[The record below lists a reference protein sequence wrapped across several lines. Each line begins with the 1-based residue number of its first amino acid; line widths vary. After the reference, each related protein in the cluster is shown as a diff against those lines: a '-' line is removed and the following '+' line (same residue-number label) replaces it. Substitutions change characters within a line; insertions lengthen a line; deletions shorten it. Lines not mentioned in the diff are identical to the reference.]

1 MRIPLP
7 AINTAFGSGQK
18 GRIVPEVGFY
28 FDIVCPYAYL
38 AAQQLPA
45 LCARMG
51 AHLDYRPILLGG
63 VLKALG
69 SEPSAG
75 SPARQA
81 STRLDLLRWAEHL
94 GVPLRFPAA
103 HPRRTVAA
111 MRLVCWAPGEARA
124 ELVAALYRAYW
135 VEGRDITVPEE
146 LGAIAAS
153 VGLSAAD
160 AVVGLGSPAAAQKL
174 RQRTDEALQA
184 GVFGVPTFIVD
195 SHSGPRLFFG
205 QDRLHFVEEA
215 LLHHP
220 FADPAM
226 LPPARLPRRSRH
238 LAAVGA
244 APEAAAEPQKS
255 GERPAAA
262 VSAVDVQ
269 PGIAAALELGRAPA
283 TAAVTAVDGAIGAT
297 SELPKSGDR
306 PAVPLSRLPV
316 DAVANQARQ
325 VTFVY
330 DFASP
335 FAYLA
340 STQIEELAA
349 RCGAVVQWHPILL
362 GGLFR
367 SIGTPNVPLAT
378 YPEPKRRHSL
388 EDMARWAH
396 YYDQPFHFPSRFP
409 MVTVTALRLALL
421 AGERIAE
428 LSRALFSAY
437 WVGDADLNDP
447 AVLEAAL
454 REAGLPPSLLSRVGE
469 PAVKQALQENTAAA
483 ERLGVFGVPSFL
495 IPQARGPQELF
506 FGQDRLLLV
515 EKALLRGTAP
525 SAGTDL
531 PGPV

>member
-18 GRIVPEVGFY
+18 GRIVPEVAFY

-38 AAQQLPA
+38 ASRQLPA
-45 LCARMG
+45 LCERLGARI
-51 AHLDYRPILLGG
+51 DYRPILLGG

-75 SPARQA
+75 TAARKEH
-81 STRLDLLRWAEHL
+81 TRLDLQRWAEHL

-103 HPRRTVAA
+103 HPRRTVEA
-111 MRLVCWAPGEARA
+111 MRLLCWAPGEARP
-124 ELVAALYRAYW
+124 ELLAALYRAYW
-135 VEGRDITVPEE
+135 VEDRDITLPEE

-153 VGLSAAD
+153 VGLPAAD
-160 AVVGLGSPAAAQKL
+160 AIAGLRSPAAAQKL
-174 RQRTDEALQA
+174 RQRTDEALAA

-220 FADPAM
+220 FSEHPVAG
-226 LPPARLPRRSRH
+226 RRSQSP
-238 LAAVGA
+238 AQ
-244 APEAAAEPQKS
+244 APERGGNERANERGTQRANPGGLRGEPAP
-255 GERPAAA
+255 RPAASPGRPVA
-262 VSAVDVQ
+262 V
-269 PGIAAALELGRAPA
+269 
-283 TAAVTAVDGAIGAT
+283 
-297 SELPKSGDR
+297 LP
-306 PAVPLSRLPV
+306 PV

-340 STQIEELAA
+340 STQIEALAT
-349 RCGAVVQWHPILL
+349 RCGAVVKWHPILL

-367 SIGTPNVPLAT
+367 DIGTPNVPLAT
-378 YPEPKRRHSL
+378 YPEAKRRHTL

-428 LSRALFSAY
+428 LSRALFRAY

-447 AVLEAAL
+447 AVLEGAL
-454 REAGLPPSLLSRVGE
+454 AEAELPLELLSRVSE
-469 PAVKQALQENTAAA
+469 PAVKKELQDNTAAA
-483 ERLGVFGVPSFL
+483 EQAGVFGVPSFL
-495 IPQARGPQELF
+495 VPQASGPAALF
-506 FGQDRLLLV
+506 FGQDRLILL
-515 EKALLRGTAP
+515 EKNLLRGTAH
-525 SAGTDL
+525 SGA
-531 PGPV
+531 

>member
-7 AINTAFGSGQK
+7 AVNTAFGSGQK

-38 AAQQLPA
+38 AAQQLPV
-45 LCARMG
+45 LCARLG
-51 AHLDYRPILLGG
+51 ARIDYRPILLGG
-63 VLKALG
+63 VLKALA
-69 SEPSAG
+69 SEPSAA

-81 STRLDLLRWAEHL
+81 STRLDLARWAAHL

-103 HPRRTVAA
+103 HPRRTVSA

-135 VEGRDITVPEE
+135 VEDRDITVPEE

-160 AVVGLGSPAAAQKL
+160 AMIGLASPAAAQKL
-174 RQRTDEALQA
+174 RHRTDEALQA
-184 GVFGVPTFIVD
+184 GVFGVPTFVVD
-195 SHSGPRLFFG
+195 SHNGPRLFFG

-220 FADPAM
+220 FAEPTLNPPTQRKRAGRNPALRSLGPETSLATPNTTPAPAAK
-226 LPPARLPRRSRH
+226 LPP
-238 LAAVGA
+238 V
-244 APEAAAEPQKS
+244 E
-255 GERPAAA
+255 
-262 VSAVDVQ
+262 
-269 PGIAAALELGRAPA
+269 
-283 TAAVTAVDGAIGAT
+283 
-297 SELPKSGDR
+297 
-306 PAVPLSRLPV
+306 
-316 DAVANQARQ
+316 AVANQARQ

-330 DFASP
+330 DFGSP

-340 STQIEELAA
+340 STQIEALAA
-349 RCGAVVQWHPILL
+349 RCGAVVKWHPILL

-378 YPEPKRRHSL
+378 YPEAKRRHSL

-421 AGERIAE
+421 AGDKIAE
-428 LSRALFSAY
+428 LSQALFAAY

-454 REAGLPPSLLSRVGE
+454 RQAELPLSLLSRVSE
-469 PAVKQALQENTAAA
+469 PEVKQALIDNTAAA

-495 IPQARGPQELF
+495 IPQPSGPDALF

-515 EKALLRGTAP
+515 EKHLLRGTAQ
-525 SAGTDL
+525 S
-531 PGPV
+531 